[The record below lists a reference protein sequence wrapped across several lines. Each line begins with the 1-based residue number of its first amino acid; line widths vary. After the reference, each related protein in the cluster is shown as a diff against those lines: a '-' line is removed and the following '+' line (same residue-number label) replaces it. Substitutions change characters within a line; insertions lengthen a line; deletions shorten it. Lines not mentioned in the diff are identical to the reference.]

1 MDFPEIHPILARRL
15 SDTYGDFGRQW
26 LASLPALL
34 HRFREAWSISE
45 VGETFG
51 YVGYSWVAPCQLAD
65 GTRAVIKLAPPD
77 KEFANEIEALK
88 LYAGD
93 GAVRLLASDSSAM
106 ALLLERLEPG
116 TMLVEMEDD
125 VAATEIAAL
134 TFKRLFRPLPGGH
147 TFPTIARWGQAF
159 ERVRARYDGGS
170 GSFPSELFELAAAIY
185 AEMCADQETPV
196 LLHGDLHHQNIL
208 RSGDDWVAIDPKGLA
223 GEPAYEIGPLLYNK
237 KDAGPDLRALSL
249 RRIAQV
255 SEILELDRQRVLR
268 WGFAES
274 VLSVLWN
281 FEDSGTVEEADLVV
295 PRALIG
301 EV

>member
-1 MDFPEIHPILARRL
+1 MENPEIQPSLVKKL
-15 SDTYGDFGRQW
+15 VGTYGDAGRDW
-26 LASLPALL
+26 VASFPGLVE
-34 HRFREAWSISE
+34 RFREEWAVVD
-45 VGETFG
+45 VGQTFS
-51 YVGYSWVAPCQLAD
+51 YVGYSWVARCTLSN
-65 GTRAVIKLAPPD
+65 GTAAVLKLAPPD

-88 LYAGD
+88 LYDGD
-93 GAVRLLASDSSAM
+93 GAVRLLASDSSAT
-106 ALLLERLEPG
+106 ALLLERIEPG

-134 TFKRLFRPLPGGH
+134 TFKRLFRPLPAEH
-147 TFPTIARWGQAF
+147 SFPTIARWGQAF
-159 ERVRARYDGGS
+159 ERVRATYGGGS
-170 GSFPSELFELAAAIY
+170 GSFPSELFEPAAEIY

-208 RSGDDWVAIDPKGLA
+208 HSGDDWVAIDPKGLA
-223 GEPAYEIGPLLYNK
+223 GERAYEIGPLLWNK
-237 KDAGPDLRALSL
+237 KESSPDLRSLAL

-274 VLSVLWN
+274 VLSVLWG
-281 FEDSGTVEEADLVV
+281 FEDSGTVAETDLVL
-295 PRALIG
+295 PRALVG

>member
-1 MDFPEIHPILARRL
+1 MEFPEIHPILARRL
-15 SDTYGDFGRQW
+15 SDTYGDIGREW
-26 LASLPALL
+26 LAYLPALL
-34 HRFREAWSISE
+34 ERFREAWAISE

-51 YVGYSWVAPCQLAD
+51 YVGYSWVAPCRLSD
-65 GTRAVIKLAPPD
+65 GTRAVIKLAPQD

-125 VAATEIAAL
+125 VAATEIAAR
-134 TFKRLFRPLPGGH
+134 TFQRLFRPLPENH
-147 TFPTIARWGQAF
+147 SFPTIARWGQAF
-159 ERVRARYDGGS
+159 ERVREKYGGGS
-170 GSFPSELFELAAAIY
+170 GSFPSELFEPAAAIY

-208 RSGDDWVAIDPKGLA
+208 RSGEDWVAIDPKGLA
-223 GEPAYEIGPLLYNK
+223 GERAYEIGPLLYNK
-237 KDAGPDLRALSL
+237 KDASPDLRALAL

-255 SEILELDRQRVLR
+255 SEILGLDRQRVLR

-295 PRALIG
+295 PRALVG